1 MTDVFVSYAR
11 DDQAKAQ
18 AIAKALEARGF
29 DVWWDPQLLP
39 GESYASKIQGVL
51 ESAKAVL
58 VLWSTHSV
66 ESPWVLDEAG
76 MGRSRAALVP
86 VLIDAVE
93 PPIGFRQLQAENL
106 IQWPALEAQANFER
120 VVKALEQLRGRA
132 ADPPR
137 KGTRQ
142 GGDALSSPGTR
153 PLTRPSGVLIS
164 CYLGIALGLVWGSV
178 DFESAKPSTNSVPEA
193 LAMGAFLGIMFIAPI
208 LMLSRWLAAL
218 GARRW
223 GRVPQRF
230 FSPTFSMLLGLSA
243 LAGFGLT
250 LFADKAD
257 GVGPTLTFLVGALLT
272 LPVFSF
278 GYFLISQFSKKPA
291 AARITNLPWTPFEKF
306 GGIGVGLVLF
316 AAFVVAGITSNE
328 EKKEGTV
335 PDAIADISEPY
346 GLTAKEVAVLPL
358 NDLINTAL
366 QRTSLEA
373 IERGASN
380 GDGLGQA
387 LLCAAYDQGVG
398 VEASAETARR
408 WCESGSKTGS
418 HLAGYALS
426 TIVRAGTSTFA
437 ADETQADALL
447 LAAADGGDA
456 RAQYEIGWRNV
467 TPEGADAAQIE
478 TGLRYTRFAA
488 EQGFQSA
495 QFNLAWLYENGKGVP
510 QDYATA
516 MLWYQKLADED
527 SPVGLRGLGWM
538 KMQGWG
544 GPQDFTGA
552 RELLTKASE
561 KGDGNASALLASL
574 HEEGKGGDANLDE
587 AVRLYR
593 LAIQQGFSDAQ
604 ANLTRLGF
612 APSEPPPQ

>member
-29 DVWWDPQLLP
+29 DVWWDPELLP

-51 ESAKAVL
+51 KSAKAVL

-66 ESPWVLDEAG
+66 ERPWVLDEAS
-76 MGRSRAALVP
+76 MGRDRAALVP
-86 VLIDAVE
+86 VLIDAAE

-106 IQWPALEAQANFER
+106 MHWPSPEAQANFER
-120 VVKALEQLRGRA
+120 VVKALEHLRGRP
-132 ADPPR
+132 ADQVP
-137 KGTRQ
+137 Q
-142 GGDALSSPGTR
+142 GASRGENLLQSASR

-178 DFESAKPSTNSVPEA
+178 DFESAKPSTDSVPEA
-193 LAMGAFLGIMFIAPI
+193 LAMGAFLGVLFLAPI
-208 LMLSRWLAAL
+208 LMLSRWLTAL
-218 GARRW
+218 GTRRQ
-223 GRVPQRF
+223 GRTPTRYF
-230 FSPTFSMLLGLSA
+230 GPTFSLLLGLSA
-243 LAGFGLT
+243 LAGLGFMP
-250 LFADKAD
+250 FADKTD
-257 GVGPTLTFLVGALLT
+257 GVGPTLAFLVGAIFT
-272 LPVFSF
+272 LPIFSL
-278 GYFLISQFSKKPA
+278 GYFLISQASSKTPI
-291 AARITNLPWTPFEKF
+291 ARITSVPWNRFEKF
-306 GGIGVGLVLF
+306 GGFGIGLALVGALTI
-316 AAFVVAGITSNE
+316 AGIVGTGAQE
-328 EKKEGTV
+328 EVLKEPV
-335 PDAIADISEPY
+335 IDDAQAF
-346 GLTAKEVAVLPL
+346 GLSPKELAILPL
-358 NDLINTAL
+358 NDLIDAAI

-380 GDGLGQA
+380 GDALGQA

-408 WCESGSKTGS
+408 WCESATKAGS
-418 HLAGYALS
+418 HLGGWILSAL
-426 TIVRAGTSTFA
+426 VRVGGANA
-437 ADETQADALL
+437 APDAERADALL

-456 RAQYEIGWRNV
+456 RAQYEVGWRNI
-467 TPEGADAAQIE
+467 TPEGADATQIE
-478 TGLRYTRFAA
+478 TGLRYTRLAA
-488 EQGFQSA
+488 EQGFQGA

-510 QDYATA
+510 RDYSTA
-516 MLWYQKLADED
+516 MLWYQKLADEE

-544 GPQDFTGA
+544 GPQDFPGA
-552 RELLTKASE
+552 RDLLTKASD

-574 HEEGKGGDANLDE
+574 HEEGKGGDRNLDE

-593 LAIQQGFSDAQ
+593 LAVQQGFSDAQ

-612 APSEPPPQ
+612 APSEPEPQ

>member
-18 AIAKALEARGF
+18 AIAQALEARGF
-29 DVWWDPQLLP
+29 EVWWDPELLP

-51 ESAKAVL
+51 KSAKAVL
-58 VLWSTHSV
+58 VLWSAHSV
-66 ESPWVLDEAG
+66 ERPWVLDEAS
-76 MGRSRAALVP
+76 MGRDRAALVP

-106 IQWPALEAQANFER
+106 AQWPGPEAQANFER

-137 KGTRQ
+137 KGARL
-142 GGDALSSPGTR
+142 LSPSNSGTR
-153 PLTRPSGVLIS
+153 PLTRASGILIS

-178 DFESAKPSTNSVPEA
+178 DFESAKPSTDSVPEA
-193 LAMGAFLGIMFIAPI
+193 LATGTFMGLVFIAPI
-208 LMLSRWLAAL
+208 LMLSRWLAAV

-223 GRVPQRF
+223 GRIPQRY

-243 LAGFGLT
+243 LGGFGFMP
-250 LFADKAD
+250 FADKTD
-257 GVGPTLTFLVGALLT
+257 GVGPTLAFLVGFLFS
-272 LPVFSF
+272 LPIFSF
-278 GYFLISQFSKKPA
+278 FYFLISQTSRKPA
-291 AARITNLPWTPFEKF
+291 AARITNLPWTNFERF
-306 GGIGVGLVLF
+306 GGIGLGLTLF
-316 AAFVVAGITSNE
+316 AAIVVAGITSNAQKLE
-328 EKKEGTV
+328 TPAPE
-335 PDAIADISEPY
+335 AIADTTEPY
-346 GLTAKEVAVLPL
+346 GLTPKELAILPL
-358 NDLINTAL
+358 NDLVNAAM

-387 LLCAAYDQGVG
+387 LLCAAYDQGIG

-408 WCESGSKTGS
+408 WCESGSKAGS
-418 HLAGYALS
+418 HLASWILS
-426 TIVRAGTSTFA
+426 SLVRASGADTA
-437 ADETQADALL
+437 ADAATADALL
-447 LAAADGGDA
+447 LSAADGGDA
-456 RAQYEIGWRNV
+456 RAQYEIGWRNLEQEA
-467 TPEGADAAQIE
+467 PNPAQLE
-478 TGLRYTRFAA
+478 TALRYTRAAA
-488 EQGFQSA
+488 EQGFQGA
-495 QFNLAWLYENGKGVP
+495 QFNLAWLYENGKGVA
-510 QDYATA
+510 QDYPTA
-516 MLWYQKLADED
+516 MLWYQKLADEE

-552 RELLTKASE
+552 RELLTQASD

-574 HEEGKGGDANLDE
+574 HENGQGGDRNLDE

-593 LAIQQGFSDAQ
+593 LAITQGYADAQ
-604 ANLTRLGF
+604 QNLTRLGLSAE
-612 APSEPPPQ
+612 APPSQR